1 MPINLIKQYPELLE
15 LVGSLYDMRASL
27 RRIYVRD
34 VEDNPDFKFRGIPI
48 HPIKAEEG
56 QLEMVMTFAHLTT
69 REYEQSDENGS
80 PLPPKREFDIKRS
93 RRLHW
98 INHHV
103 HERTPENIQVF
114 TVIEWDKKKHQ
125 DVTHTYIYDMVG
137 KYVIVFDRRQQK
149 DFRLL
154 TAYYLDEPYAEKM
167 MKKKMKK
174 KLTDVL

>member
-1 MPINLIKQYPELLE
+1 MPLNLIKKYPELLE
-15 LVGSLYDMRASL
+15 LIGSLKDMQASL

-34 VEDNPDFKFRGIPI
+34 IEDNADFKFRGIPI

-56 QLEMVMTFAHLTT
+56 QLEMDMTFTHLTT
-69 REYEQSDENGS
+69 REYHPTDDSGN
-80 PLPPKREFDIKRS
+80 PLPSKREFDIQRS
-93 RRLHW
+93 KRLHW

-103 HERTPENIQVF
+103 HERTPENIEVF
-114 TVIEWDKKKHQ
+114 TIIERDQDKRV
-125 DVTHTYIYDMVG
+125 DVKHTYIYDKVG

-174 KLTDVL
+174 KLADVL